1 MFCDSPI
8 CGSTFSDIDTYV
20 VSNGEIFYFN
30 IDIQEDESFS
40 IEIQEDESFSIDIQ
54 QDESFS
60 IDVQQQDVFNLD
72 IQQSI
77 SEDFIIIR

>member
-40 IEIQEDESFSIDIQ
+40 I
-54 QDESFS
+54 
-60 IDVQQQDVFNLD
+60 DVQQQDVFNLD

>member
-8 CGSTFSDIDTYV
+8 CGSTFSDVDTYV

-30 IDIQEDESFS
+30 IDIQEDEGFS
-40 IEIQEDESFSIDIQ
+40 IN
-54 QDESFS
+54 
-60 IDVQQQDVFNLD
+60 VQQQGVFNLD
-72 IQQSI
+72 IQQSV